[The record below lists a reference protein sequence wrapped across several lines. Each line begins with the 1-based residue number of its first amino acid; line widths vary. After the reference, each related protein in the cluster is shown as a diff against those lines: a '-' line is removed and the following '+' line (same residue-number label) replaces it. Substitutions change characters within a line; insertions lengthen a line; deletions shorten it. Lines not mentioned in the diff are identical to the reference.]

1 MRSYVFLSNF
11 AICSAFIGR
20 FMLKFNDF
28 GRVEELATPFWYYD
42 MDVFRKTVKLA
53 ASLSER
59 YGIGVHYALKA
70 NVEPRLVSYIASKG
84 FGADCVSGNEV
95 KYAVKSGFARSSIVF
110 AGVGKSDKEISDAL
124 DLGIGCFNVESLME
138 MQVIDALAASKGVR
152 ANVSLRI
159 NPNIDAHTHRYVTT
173 GLYENKFGISRHE
186 FEAAID
192 ILKGS
197 KALDFKGL
205 HFHIGSQ
212 ITDVEPVYSL
222 ECERTAEIVEWF
234 EAHGMEVDSIDLGGG
249 LGVDYDEPDENP
261 VPDFEKWFSIIDK
274 KLRRRPE
281 QSVSIEPGRSM
292 VAQCGSLITRVLFVK
307 SGETKTFLIMDAGMN
322 DLIRPALYGAYHKI
336 ENLSAYYASKSSSDD
351 RPSPGIC
358 DWGIDSGARSV
369 RVWDRVPMKN
379 YSKSSSDDRP
389 GPGIC
394 ESKYVEDVKAARSVR
409 VWDRVPMKHMEPVG
423 RDRPLEKGFGGIE
436 THGGIENDIVNCSQ
450 SERLYDIVGPVCE
463 SSDVWGEGRELPY
476 SKRGDIL
483 AIRSTGAYG
492 SVMSSRYNLRDL
504 APAVFSDD
512 LKLK

>member
-1 MRSYVFLSNF
+1 
-11 AICSAFIGR
+11 
-20 FMLKFNDF
+20 MLKFNDF

-59 YGIGVHYALKA
+59 YGIGAHYALKA

-95 KYAVKSGFARSSIVF
+95 KYAVESGFARSSIVF

-212 ITDVEPVYSL
+212 ITDVESVYSL
-222 ECERTAEIVEWF
+222 ECERAAEIVAWF
-234 EAHGMEVDSIDLGGG
+234 EAHGMEVGGIDLGGG

-351 RPSPGIC
+351 RP
-358 DWGIDSGARSV
+358 
-369 RVWDRVPMKN
+369 
-379 YSKSSSDDRP
+379 

-409 VWDRVPMKHMEPVG
+409 VWDRVPMKNMEPVG
-423 RDRPLEKGFGGIE
+423 RDRPLEKGVQGG
-436 THGGIENDIVNCSQ
+436 
-450 SERLYDIVGPVCE
+450 LYDVVGPVCE

>member
-59 YGIGVHYALKA
+59 YGIGAHYALKA

-95 KYAVKSGFARSSIVF
+95 KYAVESGFARSSIVF

-186 FEAAID
+186 FEAAIN

-212 ITDVEPVYSL
+212 ITDVEPVYLL
-222 ECERTAEIVEWF
+222 ECERAAEIVEWF
-234 EAHGMEVDSIDLGGG
+234 EAHGMEVGSIDLGGG

-261 VPDFEKWFSIIDK
+261 VPDFEKWFSIIDR

-336 ENLSAYYASKSSSDD
+336 ENLSAYY
-351 RPSPGIC
+351 
-358 DWGIDSGARSV
+358 V
-369 RVWDRVPMKN
+369 
-379 YSKSSSDDRP
+379 SKSSSDDRP

-394 ESKYVEDVKAARSVR
+394 GSKYVEDAKAARSVR
-409 VWDRVPMKHMEPVG
+409 VWDRVPMKNMEPEG
-423 RDRPLEKGFGGIE
+423 RDRPLEKGVGGIE
-436 THGGIENDIVNCSQ
+436 TRGGIGNDIVQ
-450 SERLYDIVGPVCE
+450 SLPLGALYDIVGPVCE

>member
-1 MRSYVFLSNF
+1 
-11 AICSAFIGR
+11 
-20 FMLKFNDF
+20 MLKFNDF

-59 YGIGVHYALKA
+59 YGIGAHYALKA

-95 KYAVKSGFARSSIVF
+95 KYAVESGFARSSIVF

-222 ECERTAEIVEWF
+222 ECERAAEIVEWF
-234 EAHGMEVDSIDLGGG
+234 EAHGMEVGSIDLGGG

-336 ENLSAYYASKSSSDD
+336 ENLSAYY
-351 RPSPGIC
+351 
-358 DWGIDSGARSV
+358 V
-369 RVWDRVPMKN
+369 
-379 YSKSSSDDRP
+379 SKSSSDDRP

-394 ESKYVEDVKAARSVR
+394 ESKYVEDAKAARSVR
-409 VWDRVPMKHMEPVG
+409 VWDRVPMKNMEPVG
-423 RDRPLEKGFGGIE
+423 RDRPLEKGVQGGL
-436 THGGIENDIVNCSQ
+436 
-450 SERLYDIVGPVCE
+450 RLYDVVGPVCE

>member
-1 MRSYVFLSNF
+1 
-11 AICSAFIGR
+11 
-20 FMLKFNDF
+20 MLKFNDF

-59 YGIGVHYALKA
+59 YGIGAHYALKA

-95 KYAVKSGFARSSIVF
+95 KYAVESGFARSSIVF

-138 MQVIDALAASKGVR
+138 MQVIDAIAASKGVR

-192 ILKGS
+192 ILKSS

-222 ECERTAEIVEWF
+222 ECERAAEIVEWF
-234 EAHGMEVDSIDLGGG
+234 EAHGMEVGSIDLGGG

-261 VPDFEKWFSIIDK
+261 VPDFEKWFSIIDR

-336 ENLSAYYASKSSSDD
+336 ENLSAYYARTESAESEDLTRHHQMPAGEQRSGGLALGCAR
-351 RPSPGIC
+351 RP
-358 DWGIDSGARSV
+358 
-369 RVWDRVPMKN
+369 
-379 YSKSSSDDRP
+379 
-389 GPGIC
+389 
-394 ESKYVEDVKAARSVR
+394 
-409 VWDRVPMKHMEPVG
+409 
-423 RDRPLEKGFGGIE
+423 DRPLEKGVGGIE
-436 THGGIENDIVNCSQ
+436 TNGGIENDIVNCSQ
-450 SERLYDIVGPVCE
+450 RERLYDIVGPVCE

>member
-1 MRSYVFLSNF
+1 
-11 AICSAFIGR
+11 
-20 FMLKFNDF
+20 MLKFNDF

-59 YGIGVHYALKA
+59 YGIGAHYALKA

-95 KYAVKSGFARSSIVF
+95 KYAVESGFARSSIVF

-138 MQVIDALAASKGVR
+138 MQVIDAIAASKGVR

-192 ILKGS
+192 ILNGS

-222 ECERTAEIVEWF
+222 ECERAAEIVEWF
-234 EAHGMEVDSIDLGGG
+234 EAHGMEVGSIDLGGG

-261 VPDFEKWFSIIDK
+261 VPDFEKWFSIIDR
-274 KLRRRPE
+274 KLRRKPE

-336 ENLSAYYASKSSSDD
+336 ENLSAYY
-351 RPSPGIC
+351 
-358 DWGIDSGARSV
+358 V
-369 RVWDRVPMKN
+369 
-379 YSKSSSDDRP
+379 SKSSSDDRP

-394 ESKYVEDVKAARSVR
+394 ESKYVEDAKAARSVR
-409 VWDRVPMKHMEPVG
+409 VWDRVPMKNKKPVG
-423 RDRPLEKGFGGIE
+423 RDRPLEKGVQGGL
-436 THGGIENDIVNCSQ
+436 G
-450 SERLYDIVGPVCE
+450 LYDIVGPVCE

-512 LKLK
+512 MKLK

>member
-1 MRSYVFLSNF
+1 
-11 AICSAFIGR
+11 
-20 FMLKFNDF
+20 MLKFNDF

-59 YGIGVHYALKA
+59 YGIGAHYALKA

-95 KYAVKSGFARSSIVF
+95 KYAVESGFARSSIVF

-212 ITDVEPVYSL
+212 ITDVESVYSL
-222 ECERTAEIVEWF
+222 ECERAAEIVEWF
-234 EAHGMEVDSIDLGGG
+234 EAHGMEVGSIDLGGG

-261 VPDFEKWFSIIDK
+261 VPDFEKWFRIIDK

-336 ENLSAYYASKSSSDD
+336 ENLSAHYARTESSESEDLT
-351 RPSPGIC
+351 RHHQMPG
-358 DWGIDSGARSV
+358 RSW
-369 RVWDRVPMKN
+369 RA
-379 YSKSSSDDRP
+379 
-389 GPGIC
+389 G
-394 ESKYVEDVKAARSVR
+394 
-409 VWDRVPMKHMEPVG
+409 EPCGDGKPAG
-423 RDRPLEKGFGGIE
+423 RDRPLEKGGGGI
-436 THGGIENDIVNCSQ
+436 GNDIVQ
-450 SERLYDIVGPVCE
+450 SLPLGSLYDIVGPVCE

>member
-59 YGIGVHYALKA
+59 YGIGAHYALKA

-95 KYAVKSGFARSSIVF
+95 KYAVESGFARSSIVF

-124 DLGIGCFNVESLME
+124 DMGIGCFNVESLME

-222 ECERTAEIVEWF
+222 ECERAAEIVEWF
-234 EAHGMEVDSIDLGGG
+234 EAHGMEVGSIDLGGG

-261 VPDFEKWFSIIDK
+261 VPDFEKWFSIIDR

-336 ENLSAYYASKSSSDD
+336 ENLSAHYARTESAESEDLTRHPQMPAGEQRSGGLALGCAR
-351 RPSPGIC
+351 RP
-358 DWGIDSGARSV
+358 
-369 RVWDRVPMKN
+369 
-379 YSKSSSDDRP
+379 
-389 GPGIC
+389 
-394 ESKYVEDVKAARSVR
+394 
-409 VWDRVPMKHMEPVG
+409 
-423 RDRPLEKGFGGIE
+423 DRPLEKGVQGGL
-436 THGGIENDIVNCSQ
+436 
-450 SERLYDIVGPVCE
+450 RLYDVVGPVCE

-512 LKLK
+512 MKLK

>member
-59 YGIGVHYALKA
+59 YGIGAHYALKA
-70 NVEPRLVSYIASKG
+70 NVESRLVSYIASKG

-192 ILKGS
+192 ILKSS
-197 KALDFKGL
+197 KALDFNGL

-222 ECERTAEIVEWF
+222 ECERAAEIVEWF
-234 EAHGMEVDSIDLGGG
+234 EAHGMEVGSIDLGGG

-261 VPDFEKWFSIIDK
+261 VPDFEKWFSIIDR

-336 ENLSAYYASKSSSDD
+336 ENLSAHYARTESAESEDLTRHPQMPAGEQRSGGLALGCAR
-351 RPSPGIC
+351 RP
-358 DWGIDSGARSV
+358 
-369 RVWDRVPMKN
+369 
-379 YSKSSSDDRP
+379 
-389 GPGIC
+389 
-394 ESKYVEDVKAARSVR
+394 
-409 VWDRVPMKHMEPVG
+409 
-423 RDRPLEKGFGGIE
+423 DRPLEKGVQGGL
-436 THGGIENDIVNCSQ
+436 
-450 SERLYDIVGPVCE
+450 RLYDVVGPVCE

>member
-1 MRSYVFLSNF
+1 
-11 AICSAFIGR
+11 
-20 FMLKFNDF
+20 MLKFNDF

-59 YGIGVHYALKA
+59 YGIGAHYALKA

-95 KYAVKSGFARSSIVF
+95 KYAVESGFARSSIVF

-138 MQVIDALAASKGVR
+138 MQVIDAIAASKGVR

-222 ECERTAEIVEWF
+222 ECERAAEIVEWF
-234 EAHGMEVDSIDLGGG
+234 EAHGMEVGSIDLGGG

-261 VPDFEKWFSIIDK
+261 VPDFEKWFSIIDR

-336 ENLSAYYASKSSSDD
+336 ENLSAHYARTESAESEDLTRHHQMPAGEQRSGGLALGSAR
-351 RPSPGIC
+351 RP
-358 DWGIDSGARSV
+358 
-369 RVWDRVPMKN
+369 
-379 YSKSSSDDRP
+379 
-389 GPGIC
+389 
-394 ESKYVEDVKAARSVR
+394 
-409 VWDRVPMKHMEPVG
+409 
-423 RDRPLEKGFGGIE
+423 DRPLEKGAGGIE
-436 THGGIENDIVNCSQ
+436 TNGGIENDIVNCSQ
-450 SERLYDIVGPVCE
+450 RERLYDIVGPVCE

>member
-1 MRSYVFLSNF
+1 
-11 AICSAFIGR
+11 
-20 FMLKFNDF
+20 MLKFNDF

-59 YGIGVHYALKA
+59 YGIGAHYALKA

-95 KYAVKSGFARSSIVF
+95 KYAVESGFARSSIVF

-222 ECERTAEIVEWF
+222 ECERAAEIVEWF
-234 EAHGMEVDSIDLGGG
+234 EAHGMEVGSIDLGGG

-261 VPDFEKWFSIIDK
+261 VPDFEKWFSIIDR
-274 KLRRRPE
+274 KLKRRPE

-336 ENLSAYYASKSSSDD
+336 ENLSAYYASKSSSDE
-351 RPSPGIC
+351 
-358 DWGIDSGARSV
+358 
-369 RVWDRVPMKN
+369 MKN

-409 VWDRVPMKHMEPVG
+409 VWDRVPMKNKEPVG
-423 RDRPLEKGFGGIE
+423 RDRPLEKGVQGGL
-436 THGGIENDIVNCSQ
+436 
-450 SERLYDIVGPVCE
+450 RLYDVVGPVCE

-512 LKLK
+512 MKLK

>member
-1 MRSYVFLSNF
+1 
-11 AICSAFIGR
+11 
-20 FMLKFNDF
+20 MLKFNDF

-59 YGIGVHYALKA
+59 YGIGAHYALKA

-95 KYAVKSGFARSSIVF
+95 KYAVESGFARSSIVF

-212 ITDVEPVYSL
+212 ITDVESVYSL
-222 ECERTAEIVEWF
+222 ECERAAEIVEWF
-234 EAHGMEVDSIDLGGG
+234 EAHGMEVGSIDLGGG

-261 VPDFEKWFSIIDK
+261 VPDFEKWFRIIDK

-336 ENLSAYYASKSSSDD
+336 ENLSAHYARTESSESEDLT
-351 RPSPGIC
+351 RHHQMPG
-358 DWGIDSGARSV
+358 RSW
-369 RVWDRVPMKN
+369 RAGEPCGDGKPA
-379 YSKSSSDDRP
+379 
-389 GPGIC
+389 GP
-394 ESKYVEDVKAARSVR
+394 
-409 VWDRVPMKHMEPVG
+409 
-423 RDRPLEKGFGGIE
+423 DRPLEKGGGGI
-436 THGGIENDIVNCSQ
+436 GNDIVQ
-450 SERLYDIVGPVCE
+450 SLPLGSLYDIVGPVCE

>member
-1 MRSYVFLSNF
+1 
-11 AICSAFIGR
+11 
-20 FMLKFNDF
+20 MLKFNDF

-59 YGIGVHYALKA
+59 YGIGAHYALKA

-95 KYAVKSGFARSSIVF
+95 KYAVESGFARSSIVF

-222 ECERTAEIVEWF
+222 ECERAAEIVEWF
-234 EAHGMEVDSIDLGGG
+234 EAHGMEVGSIDLGGG

-261 VPDFEKWFSIIDK
+261 VPDFEKWFSIIDR

-336 ENLSAYYASKSSSDD
+336 ENLSVHYARTESAESEDLTRHHQMPAGEQRSGGLALGCAR
-351 RPSPGIC
+351 RP
-358 DWGIDSGARSV
+358 
-369 RVWDRVPMKN
+369 
-379 YSKSSSDDRP
+379 
-389 GPGIC
+389 
-394 ESKYVEDVKAARSVR
+394 
-409 VWDRVPMKHMEPVG
+409 
-423 RDRPLEKGFGGIE
+423 DRPLEKGVGGIE
-436 THGGIENDIVNCSQ
+436 

>member
-1 MRSYVFLSNF
+1 
-11 AICSAFIGR
+11 
-20 FMLKFNDF
+20 MLKFNDF

-59 YGIGVHYALKA
+59 YGIGAHYALKA

-212 ITDVEPVYSL
+212 ITDVESVYSL
-222 ECERTAEIVEWF
+222 ECERAAEIVEWF
-234 EAHGMEVDSIDLGGG
+234 EAHGMEVGSIDLGGG

-261 VPDFEKWFSIIDK
+261 VPDFEKWFSIIDR

-336 ENLSAYYASKSSSDD
+336 ENLSAHYARTESAESEDLTRHHQMPAGEQRSGGLALGCAR
-351 RPSPGIC
+351 RP
-358 DWGIDSGARSV
+358 
-369 RVWDRVPMKN
+369 
-379 YSKSSSDDRP
+379 
-389 GPGIC
+389 
-394 ESKYVEDVKAARSVR
+394 
-409 VWDRVPMKHMEPVG
+409 
-423 RDRPLEKGFGGIE
+423 DRPLEKGDGGIE
-436 THGGIENDIVNCSQ
+436 IHGGIE

>member
-59 YGIGVHYALKA
+59 YGIGAHYALKA

-95 KYAVKSGFARSSIVF
+95 KYAVESGFARSSIVF

-212 ITDVEPVYSL
+212 ITDA
-222 ECERTAEIVEWF
+222 C
-234 EAHGMEVDSIDLGGG
+234 
-249 LGVDYDEPDENP
+249 
-261 VPDFEKWFSIIDK
+261 
-274 KLRRRPE
+274 
-281 QSVSIEPGRSM
+281 
-292 VAQCGSLITRVLFVK
+292 
-307 SGETKTFLIMDAGMN
+307 
-322 DLIRPALYGAYHKI
+322 
-336 ENLSAYYASKSSSDD
+336 
-351 RPSPGIC
+351 
-358 DWGIDSGARSV
+358 
-369 RVWDRVPMKN
+369 
-379 YSKSSSDDRP
+379 
-389 GPGIC
+389 
-394 ESKYVEDVKAARSVR
+394 
-409 VWDRVPMKHMEPVG
+409 
-423 RDRPLEKGFGGIE
+423 
-436 THGGIENDIVNCSQ
+436 
-450 SERLYDIVGPVCE
+450 
-463 SSDVWGEGRELPY
+463 
-476 SKRGDIL
+476 
-483 AIRSTGAYG
+483 
-492 SVMSSRYNLRDL
+492 
-504 APAVFSDD
+504 VFA
-512 LKLK
+512 

>member
-1 MRSYVFLSNF
+1 
-11 AICSAFIGR
+11 
-20 FMLKFNDF
+20 MLKFNDF

-192 ILKGS
+192 ILKSS

-222 ECERTAEIVEWF
+222 ECERAAEIVEWF
-234 EAHGMEVDSIDLGGG
+234 EAHGMEVGSIDLGGG

-261 VPDFEKWFSIIDK
+261 VPDFEKWFSIIDR

-336 ENLSAYYASKSSSDD
+336 ENLSAHYARTETSESEDLT
-351 RPSPGIC
+351 RHHQMPG
-358 DWGIDSGARSV
+358 RSWRAGGPCGDV
-369 RVWDRVPMKN
+369 KPVG
-379 YSKSSSDDRP
+379 KSSSDDRP

-394 ESKYVEDVKAARSVR
+394 DSKYVEDAKAARSVR
-409 VWDRVPMKHMEPVG
+409 VWDRVPMKNMEPEG
-423 RDRPLEKGFGGIE
+423 RDRPLEKGVGGIE
-436 THGGIENDIVNCSQ
+436 

>member
-1 MRSYVFLSNF
+1 
-11 AICSAFIGR
+11 
-20 FMLKFNDF
+20 MLKFNDF

-59 YGIGVHYALKA
+59 YGIGAHYALKA

-222 ECERTAEIVEWF
+222 ECERAAEIVEWF
-234 EAHGMEVDSIDLGGG
+234 EAHGMEVGSIDLGGG

-261 VPDFEKWFSIIDK
+261 VPDFEKWFSIIDR

-336 ENLSAYYASKSSSDD
+336 ENLSAYYVSKSSSDD
-351 RPSPGIC
+351 RLGPGVC
-358 DWGIDSGARSV
+358 DGGIDSGARSV

-379 YSKSSSDDRP
+379 
-389 GPGIC
+389 
-394 ESKYVEDVKAARSVR
+394 
-409 VWDRVPMKHMEPVG
+409 MEPVG
-423 RDRPLEKGFGGIE
+423 RDRPLEKGVQGGL
-436 THGGIENDIVNCSQ
+436 
-450 SERLYDIVGPVCE
+450 RLYDVVGPVCE

-512 LKLK
+512 MKLK

>member
-1 MRSYVFLSNF
+1 
-11 AICSAFIGR
+11 
-20 FMLKFNDF
+20 MLKFNDF

-59 YGIGVHYALKA
+59 YGIGAHYALKA

-95 KYAVKSGFARSSIVF
+95 KYAVESGFARSSIVF

-186 FEAAID
+186 FESAID

-222 ECERTAEIVEWF
+222 ECERAAEIVEWF
-234 EAHGMEVDSIDLGGG
+234 ESHGMEVGSIDLGGG
-249 LGVDYDEPDENP
+249 LGVDYDDPDENP
-261 VPDFEKWFSIIDK
+261 VPDFEKWFSIIDR

-336 ENLSAYYASKSSSDD
+336 ENLSAYY
-351 RPSPGIC
+351 
-358 DWGIDSGARSV
+358 V
-369 RVWDRVPMKN
+369 
-379 YSKSSSDDRP
+379 SKSSSDDRP

-394 ESKYVEDVKAARSVR
+394 ESKYVEDAKAARSVR
-409 VWDRVPMKHMEPVG
+409 VWDRVPMKNMEPVG
-423 RDRPLEKGFGGIE
+423 RDRPLENGVQGGL
-436 THGGIENDIVNCSQ
+436 
-450 SERLYDIVGPVCE
+450 RLYDVVGPVCE